1 MVTSNIGFIV
11 NWCAKLWYLPT
22 LIIFITIYFS
32 DRYSPSK
39 IILLSVRYYLAYKI
53 SYCEIEVSILITQ
66 PWTYTP
72 LLEHRAN
79 KKKEAPVSFSWRMD
93 KTYINAMLSLIEIL
107 SIRYLNNIVEQSY
120 CRVKGKKNQALGW
133 KFDEGTKA
141 TLTSVEL

>member
-1 MVTSNIGFIV
+1 
-11 NWCAKLWYLPT
+11 
-22 LIIFITIYFS
+22 
-32 DRYSPSK
+32 
-39 IILLSVRYYLAYKI
+39 
-53 SYCEIEVSILITQ
+53 
-66 PWTYTP
+66 
-72 LLEHRAN
+72 
-79 KKKEAPVSFSWRMD
+79 MD